1 MHAHLDLAALPFFMH
16 GLWDSKRLAVQF
28 TRGRVAPHGDEENE
42 EVSRDSETRKVASNS
57 VCQVALVFVFFQCFN
72 AQAHTWDVGPEEGA
86 MPKCLYN
93 GREFY
98 LMYHHNAKGRVK
110 CRLFSFSQKN

>member
-16 GLWDSKRLAVQF
+16 GLWGSKRLAVQF

-57 VCQVALVFVFFQCFN
+57 VCQVALVLFLFN
-72 AQAHTWDVGPEEGA
+72 ASMPGHTGCWAGGRGDAE
-86 MPKCLYN
+86 MP
-93 GREFY
+93 
-98 LMYHHNAKGRVK
+98 V
-110 CRLFSFSQKN
+110 